1 MTAIYDSNGSK
12 VGEYAYD
19 VWGNCTILSGVAN
32 DLVKNNPIR
41 YRGYYFDRETGLY
54 YLNARYYNPE
64 WRRFISPDS
73 TDYLDPETPNG
84 LNLYAYCNND
94 PVNYADPSGHFGFW
108 AAALIGAG
116 ILGLVGLG
124 ATIHAD
130 YSDDGKAFNGS
141 IGADAYI
148 LNTLVSGSVGAL
160 FGGLTFTFAPMISAF
175 LGSGS
180 ILGSYALAN
189 GGVVALSIAGAII
202 AVGVLVAELGI
213 SVSLFSQN
221 ADRYKRKNVGSN
233 FSQNQF
239 IDHLQQKYGFSDEVR
254 RRLHDRITK
263 RGYSNKKVEEILR
276 KLIGLDR

>member
-1 MTAIYDSNGSK
+1 MLVRYTYD
-12 VGEYAYD
+12 A
-19 VWGNCTILSGVAN
+19 WGNCTIHSSTTNNILARV
-32 DLVKNNPIR
+32 NPIR
-41 YRGYYFDRETGLY
+41 YRSYYYDKDTGLY
-54 YLNARYYNPE
+54 YLNARYYNPQ

-73 TDYLDPETPNG
+73 TKYIDPENPNG
-84 LNLYAYCNND
+84 LNLYAYCGND
-94 PVNYADPSGHFGFW
+94 PVNYVDPSGHFGFW

-116 ILGLVGLG
+116 IFGLVGLG
-124 ATIHAD
+124 ATVHED
-130 YSDDGKAFNGS
+130 FSDDGKPFNGS

-160 FGGLTFTFAPMISAF
+160 FGGLSYTFAPMISAF
-175 LGSGS
+175 LGSGFT
-180 ILGSYALAN
+180 IGAYALAN
-189 GGVVALSIAGAII
+189 GGVVAVSIAGAII
-202 AVGVLVAELGI
+202 AFGVLVAELGI
-213 SVSLFSQN
+213 NVSLFSQN

-239 IDHLQQKYGFSDEVR
+239 INHLQQKYGFSDEVR